1 MASPGTGSGVALSSG
16 IPNAKTQ
23 EKHMSAPFDLEQ
35 TDRLLSTTRAVRRRL
50 DLTGPVER
58 DVLLDCIRLSQQA
71 PTASNAQKWRWMI
84 VSDPD
89 KRKAIGEIYG
99 RGKQLIEQARA
110 VVPEEDAQ
118 TQRVYD
124 SAEWLV
130 DHLHEVPALVIPCIE
145 GRLPEGVPNGMAASV
160 YGSIYPAMWSF
171 QLALR
176 SRGLGST
183 LTTVHLFFES
193 DVAKVVGMPEDVM
206 QVALLPVA
214 YTKGT
219 DFKPAVRQPAEEITY
234 FDEWG
239 S

>member
-1 MASPGTGSGVALSSG
+1 MT
-16 IPNAKTQ
+16 
-23 EKHMSAPFDLEQ
+23 APFDLEQ

-50 DLTGPVER
+50 DLERPVER
-58 DVLLDCIRLSQQA
+58 DVILDCIRLSQQA
-71 PTASNAQKWRWMI
+71 PTASNTQKWRWM
-84 VSDPD
+84 VVMDAE
-89 KRKAIGEIYG
+89 KRKALGEIYG
-99 RGKQLIEQARA
+99 RGKQFIEQAKA
-110 VVPEEDAQ
+110 QVDANDAQ

-124 SAEWLV
+124 SAEWLI
-130 DHLHEVPALVIPCIE
+130 DHIGEVPALVIPCLE
-145 GRLPEGVPNGMAASV
+145 GRLPEGSPNGMAAAL

-183 LTTVHLFFES
+183 LTTIHLFFEKE
-193 DVAKVVGMPEDVM
+193 VAELLAMPEDVM

-219 DFKPAVRQPAEEITY
+219 DFKIAKRQPPEEITH
-234 FDEWG
+234 FDTWG